1 MTIMS
6 HDKVEYRVAAMLGDE
21 PFEDRSEWER
31 FRSIEQATRYAGLL
45 VQFGLG
51 AVVFAFALG
60 AGIPAQAVVT
70 EVARYDARDKSE
82 G

>member
-1 MTIMS
+1 MTD
-6 HDKVEYRVAAMLGDE
+6 DKVEYRVAAMLGDE

-31 FRSIEQATRYAGLL
+31 FRSLEQATSYAGLL
-45 VQFGLG
+45 VRLGLG

-60 AGIPAQAVVT
+60 GGIPAQAVVT
-70 EVARYDARDKSE
+70 EVARFEARDKSE